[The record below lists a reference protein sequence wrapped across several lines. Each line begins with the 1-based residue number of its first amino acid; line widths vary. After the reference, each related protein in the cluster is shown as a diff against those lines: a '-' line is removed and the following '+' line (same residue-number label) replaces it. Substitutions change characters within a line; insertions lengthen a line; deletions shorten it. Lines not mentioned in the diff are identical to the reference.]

1 MTHPPRNKNKIFMI
15 SLYLG
20 LHSKTNLTHGIAVK
34 INAQSSPL
42 YLQRYTQYPDPLH
55 GPEGRHNPTLNK
67 DSLTPF
73 T

>member
-34 INAQSSPL
+34 INAQ
-42 YLQRYTQYPDPLH
+42 RYTQYPDPLH
-55 GPEGRHNPTLNK
+55 TGRKAGTTQP
-67 DSLTPF
+67 
-73 T
+73 

>member
-42 YLQRYTQYPDPLH
+42 YLQRYTQYPNPLH
-55 GPEGRHNPTLNK
+55 TGRKAGTTRP
-67 DSLTPF
+67 
-73 T
+73 

>member
-42 YLQRYTQYPDPLH
+42 YLQRYTQYPA
-55 GPEGRHNPTLNK
+55 T
-67 DSLTPF
+67 
-73 T
+73 

>member
-42 YLQRYTQYPDPLH
+42 YLQRYTQYPEATVERQKYPPLPLPSPVPMP
-55 GPEGRHNPTLNK
+55 G
-67 DSLTPF
+67 
-73 T
+73 